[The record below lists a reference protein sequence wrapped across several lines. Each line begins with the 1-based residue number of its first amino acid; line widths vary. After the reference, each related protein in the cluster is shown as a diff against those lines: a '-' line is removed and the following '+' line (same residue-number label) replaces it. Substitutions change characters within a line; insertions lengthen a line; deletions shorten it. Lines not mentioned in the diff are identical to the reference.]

1 MSDAMATTYR
11 FGRFQREMLAEDSSF
26 DGGPTSGE
34 PFPEFDLAT
43 VRGDRVTRDGLTA
56 ERPMLMVFSS
66 FT

>member
-1 MSDAMATTYR
+1 MATPYR

-26 DGGPTSGE
+26 RGGPAPGE

-43 VRGDRVTRDGLTA
+43 IRGDRVTRDGLTSQ
-56 ERPMLMVFSS
+56 RPMLMVFSS